1 MNNSEERLRKE
12 LKQLVVLL
20 KKVQERNANMDFL
33 SEQDQMMLK
42 HLDLFIKNFDQAE
55 VRLPPEFTGDMADS
69 FIEMIR
75 QLTESLR
82 EELDEAEFYIDDD
95 GYFDFDDDSDKF
107 MPIPTTDELIK
118 QSDEAIPMKH
128 RIMMAIQQVDE
139 RLKEGNFDDS
149 TTDELLDRRIEL
161 LDQLKMYS

>member
-1 MNNSEERLRKE
+1 MNNSEERLRNE

-33 SEQDQMMLK
+33 SEQDRMMLK

-55 VRLPPEFTGDMADS
+55 VRLPAEFTGEMADS

-82 EELDEAEFYIDDD
+82 EELDEDSLFFDDD
-95 GYFDFDDDSDKF
+95 RYLDFDDDSDKL
-107 MPIPTTDELIK
+107 MPIPTTEDLIK
-118 QSDEAIPMKH
+118 RSDEAIPMKH

-139 RLKEGNFDDS
+139 RLKENDLDDF

-161 LDQLKMYS
+161 LDQLKLYS